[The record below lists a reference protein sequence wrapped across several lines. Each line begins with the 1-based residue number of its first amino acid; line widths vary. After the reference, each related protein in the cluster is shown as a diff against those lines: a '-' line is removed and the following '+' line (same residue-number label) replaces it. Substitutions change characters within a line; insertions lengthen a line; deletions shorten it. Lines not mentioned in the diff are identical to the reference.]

1 MNRHQLTYIDMHPQ
15 AIEKPRAEW
24 PWALAALAVFAA
36 IGILPLAP
44 AADALRQIAVPRLAA
59 SGLLPVP
66 VELAILAAMLAVF
79 GVGSHFTLEYIERTG
94 RAGGR
99 LLTRAD

>member
-1 MNRHQLTYIDMHPQ
+1 MQL
-15 AIEKPRAEW
+15 
-24 PWALAALAVFAA
+24 LGGLFAPVRSLGIFGLLA

-44 AADALRQIAVPRLAA
+44 AADAMRQLAVPQLAA

-66 VELAILAAMLAVF
+66 VELGILAVMFVVF
-79 GVGSHFTLEYIERTG
+79 SLLSHFSLAFIERRG
-94 RAGGR
+94 RADGK

>member
-36 IGILPLAP
+36 IGILLAW
-44 AADALRQIAVPRLAA
+44 R
-59 SGLLPVP
+59 G
-66 VELAILAAMLAVF
+66 
-79 GVGSHFTLEYIERTG
+79 
-94 RAGGR
+94 
-99 LLTRAD
+99 